1 MPSPTGKNEQF
12 VLNWTR
18 CEPRVFAY
26 IYTLLPNWADA
37 QDVLQET
44 GILLWQK
51 FEEFTS
57 GTDFVRWA
65 CRVAY
70 FEVQKHRHR
79 ERARKI
85 SLSDSFV
92 DLLAERMNNSCEEL
106 QSVLAALGPCVERLK
121 SPERKLIRMH
131 YVLGASVKSVAAQ
144 LGHSR
149 EAAYKSLQR
158 VRRKLFDC
166 IHRALHQEELP

>member
-1 MPSPTGKNEQF
+1 MQDTNGRNEQF
-12 VLNWTR
+12 VKHWTR
-18 CEPRVFAY
+18 SEPRVFAY

-44 GILLWQK
+44 GVVLWQK
-51 FEEFTS
+51 LDDFTP

-79 ERARKI
+79 RHVRTLM
-85 SLSDSFV
+85 LSESFV
-92 DLLAERMNNSCEEL
+92 DLLAKRMSNSSEEL
-106 QSVLAALGPCVERLK
+106 QSLTDALGPCLEKLK
-121 SPERKLIRMH
+121 TPERELVRSH
-131 YVLGASVKSVAAQ
+131 YVLGATVESAAART
-144 LGHSR
+144 GRST

-166 IHRALHQEELP
+166 IRRALRREEQV

>member
-1 MPSPTGKNEQF
+1 MQDHSTKNEQF
-12 VLNWTR
+12 VSHWTR
-18 CEPRVFAY
+18 YEPRVFAY

-44 GILLWQK
+44 SIVLWQK
-51 FEEFTS
+51 LAEFAP

-79 ERARKI
+79 QHVRKML
-85 SLSDSFV
+85 LSESFV
-92 DLLAERMNNSCEEL
+92 DLLAKQMGDSSEDIQTLM
-106 QSVLAALGPCVERLK
+106 AALGPCVEMLK
-121 SPERKLIRMH
+121 SPERELIRMH
-131 YVLGASVKSVAAQ
+131 YLQGISVKSTATQ
-144 LGHSR
+144 LGHSS

-166 IHRALHQEELP
+166 IRRAIRREDRL